1 MPVCH
6 EPVAG
11 KTGASRGCKN
21 DTSKAVWFC
30 LSFAGCTFKSGL
42 PSVQLAT
49 RLRRFLCWV
58 SFVIVHH
65 QSTTRPHQ
73 VQEGVSRRGHR
84 HRRLLARDSSPPSP
98 AAPLVTTSAS
108 PVTICEWPT
117 PHRVRPWYLLQ
128 LAGAWSDPKLT
139 DVVCYCRRRRL
150 GGDRGRE
157 SGLKSSEPFL
167 VKFFPCKRENG
178 R

>member
-1 MPVCH
+1 MAVNLFPTASTQPTLHPTDESCPPCCSKREMPVCH

-108 PVTICEWPT
+108 PVTICE
-117 PHRVRPWYLLQ
+117 
-128 LAGAWSDPKLT
+128 
-139 DVVCYCRRRRL
+139 
-150 GGDRGRE
+150 
-157 SGLKSSEPFL
+157 
-167 VKFFPCKRENG
+167 
-178 R
+178 